1 METSLARTIIVPR
14 ADPAVTHGQGRSANL
29 SAKGQQPREKKML
42 ETYNLT
48 PLGAVHTAISL
59 LAVLAGIVALIRYG
73 RITTGTRAG
82 LWFVLL
88 TAATCITGLFIFRHG
103 GFGPP
108 HMLSILTLVVLAV
121 TCTLERVAKSSRFA
135 TYVIVLGNSLAL
147 FFHLLPAL
155 NEGGTRLPLGNPAFT
170 GPDDPTL
177 QAWVAAGFVV
187 YVIGAVIQALRIRRG
202 R

>member
-1 METSLARTIIVPR
+1 
-14 ADPAVTHGQGRSANL
+14 
-29 SAKGQQPREKKML
+29 ML

-48 PLGAVHTAISL
+48 QLGAVHTAISL
-59 LAVLAGIVALIRYG
+59 LAVLAGVIALVRYG
-73 RITTGTRAG
+73 KITTTHQAG

-108 HMLSILTLVVLAV
+108 HGLSVITLVLLAITWLV
-121 TCTLERVAKSSRFA
+121 ERKAAGFRLA
-135 TYVIVLGNSLAL
+135 PYVVVLGNSLAL

-170 GPDDPTL
+170 GPTDPKL
-177 QAWVAAGFVV
+177 QAWLGVGFLVYLVGAGL
-187 YVIGAVIQALRIRRG
+187 QALRIRREQRAG
-202 R
+202 QLSAAPRQRAA

>member
-1 METSLARTIIVPR
+1 
-14 ADPAVTHGQGRSANL
+14 
-29 SAKGQQPREKKML
+29 ML

-48 PLGAVHTAISL
+48 QLGAVHTVISL

-73 RITTGTRAG
+73 KITSGTQAG
-82 LWFVLL
+82 LWFVVL

-108 HMLSILTLVVLAV
+108 HMLSLLTLAVLAI
-121 TCTLERVAKSSRFA
+121 TFTLERVAKGARFA
-135 TYVIVLGNSLAL
+135 TYVVVLGNSLAL

-170 GPDDPTL
+170 GPDDPRL
-177 QAWVAAGFVV
+177 QAWLAAGFVV
-187 YVIGAVIQALRIRRG
+187 YLVGAVVQALRIKRG

>member
-1 METSLARTIIVPR
+1 METSLARTIIVPL
-14 ADPAVTHGQGRSANL
+14 ADAVVTHDKRRCRTLRKRATTH
-29 SAKGQQPREKKML
+29 REKKML
-42 ETYNLT
+42 ETWNLT
-48 PLGAVHTAISL
+48 QLGAVHTAISL
-59 LAVLAGIVALIRYG
+59 LAVLAGIVALVRYG
-73 RITTGTRAG
+73 RITTGTKAG

-108 HMLSILTLVVLAV
+108 HMLSILTLLVLAV
-121 TCTLERVAKSSRFA
+121 TCTLERLARASRFA
-135 TYVIVLGNSLAL
+135 TCVIVLGNSLAL

-170 GPDDPTL
+170 GPDDPSL

-187 YVIGAVIQALRIRRG
+187 YLVGAVIQALRIHRG